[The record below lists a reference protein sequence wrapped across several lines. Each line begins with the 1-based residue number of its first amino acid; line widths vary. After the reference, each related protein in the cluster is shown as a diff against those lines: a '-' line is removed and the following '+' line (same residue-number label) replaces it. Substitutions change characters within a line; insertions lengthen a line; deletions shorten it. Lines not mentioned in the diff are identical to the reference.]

1 MVDASAHEERQRG
14 RNAERTR
21 HLVVVGV
28 GVVADE
34 ASSEAEVRTEVG
46 TEVGQAAVARGV
58 EFDGALFDL
67 QRLLL
72 DLYVMFVGVS
82 DAVVQAPGPASGVGV
97 GIWACAVLP
106 ASSSAMKRVP
116 NFMVAGI

>member
-1 MVDASAHEERQRG
+1 
-14 RNAERTR
+14 
-21 HLVVVGV
+21 L
-28 GVVADE
+28 
-34 ASSEAEVRTEVG
+34 SEAEVRTEVG

-82 DAVVQAPGPASGVGV
+82 DAVVQAPASGVGV